1 MSSLNTRQAVKLLL
15 AAAIFVVVFRML
27 LARSGRAMDRYED
40 DGMYYDSG
48 AAAES
53 YGEETYDAGADYA
66 GGEEA
71 YADGAADYAGGEE
84 AYADGGDDYAAGEE
98 TYAPSSNAAVPMLNV
113 STDLL
118 PKPSG
123 GMTGGENWSE
133 FAPKDALKNQNFL
146 DATKFIGVNT
156 QGSSLRNANYDLRSS
171 MPIPKSDVGPWS
183 GSSIDPDLMRRPLE

>member
-27 LARSGRAMDRYED
+27 LARSGRDRYEN
-40 DGMYYDSG
+40 DGMYFDSG
-48 AAAES
+48 VADDAAAET
-53 YGEETYDAGADYA
+53 YDDDYATEGYEDAQETYAAGADYA
-66 GGEEA
+66 AEDSAAAAEEPF
-71 YADGAADYAGGEE
+71 
-84 AYADGGDDYAAGEE
+84 
-98 TYAPSSNAAVPMLNV
+98 APATNAAVPMLGV

-118 PKPSG
+118 PRAAG
-123 GMTGGENWSE
+123 GMTGGEDWAE

-156 QGSSLRNANYDLRSS
+156 QGSSLKNANYDLRSS
-171 MPIPKSDVGPWS
+171 MPIPKADVGPWS

>member
-53 YGEETYDAGADYA
+53 YGEEAYDAGADYA

-71 YADGAADYAGGEE
+71 YADGGDQYAGGEE
-84 AYADGGDDYAAGEE
+84 AYADGGDQYAAEE